1 MLISFYLSTCYNK
14 YVIDM
19 KKQTIQN
26 IFYSIIV
33 IICIITTVYY
43 LIKDNEKEIPSSV
56 IDNVEVQF
64 IDVGQANCT
73 LIRNNEHNII
83 IDAGN
88 NKDGKLLVKYLKD
101 LGITKFDYVIGT
113 HPHEDHIGGL
123 DNIIKEFDVEHI
135 LMPDVTTNTKTFKDV
150 LDAIEKKNL
159 SIEVP
164 VIDET
169 FKVGDMVF
177 KTIYTGTNPEDL
189 NADSIILR
197 MDYQNNSYLF
207 TSDTTGEVEET
218 LLDKDIDVKVYQ
230 VAHHC
235 SVYSNTYN
243 FLEKVT
249 PEYAII
255 SLAKENDYYYPH
267 IKAINR
273 IKKHTDKIYMT
284 SEKGTI
290 IIKDDGNNIAIDFK
304 ETNTDGDRK

>member
-1 MLISFYLSTCYNK
+1 
-14 YVIDM
+14 M

-56 IDNVEVQF
+56 IANVEVQF

-135 LMPDVTTNTKTFKDV
+135 LIPDVTTNTKTFKD
-150 LDAIEKKNL
+150 
-159 SIEVP
+159 
-164 VIDET
+164 
-169 FKVGDMVF
+169 
-177 KTIYTGTNPEDL
+177 
-189 NADSIILR
+189 
-197 MDYQNNSYLF
+197 
-207 TSDTTGEVEET
+207 
-218 LLDKDIDVKVYQ
+218 
-230 VAHHC
+230 
-235 SVYSNTYN
+235 
-243 FLEKVT
+243 
-249 PEYAII
+249 
-255 SLAKENDYYYPH
+255 
-267 IKAINR
+267 
-273 IKKHTDKIYMT
+273 
-284 SEKGTI
+284 
-290 IIKDDGNNIAIDFK
+290 
-304 ETNTDGDRK
+304 

>member
-1 MLISFYLSTCYNK
+1 
-14 YVIDM
+14 M

-26 IFYSIIV
+26 IIYTFVV
-33 IICIITTVYY
+33 IIGFIAAIYY
-43 LIKDNEKEIPSSV
+43 FLKDNEEPKPTKEV
-56 IDNVEVQF
+56 IATLEVEF
-64 IDVGQANCT
+64 IDVGQADCT
-73 LIRNNEHNII
+73 LIRHQEHNIL

-88 NKDGKLLVKYLKD
+88 NKDGKLLVKYFQD

-123 DNIIKEFDVEHI
+123 DDIISSFDVEHVM
-135 LMPDVTTNTKTFKDV
+135 MPDVTTNTKTFTDV
-150 LDAIEKKNL
+150 LDAVEKKEL
-159 SIEVP
+159 TVEVP

-169 FKVGDMVF
+169 FKVGDLTF

-197 MDYQNNSYLF
+197 LDYKNNSYLF
-207 TSDTTGEVEET
+207 TADTTSDVEQT
-218 LLDKDIDVKVYQ
+218 ILDKDLDVDIYK

-235 SVYSNTYN
+235 SVYSNSYE

-267 IKAINR
+267 IKAVNR

-284 SEKGTI
+284 SENGTI
-290 IIKDDGNNIAIDFK
+290 IVKDDGDNINIDFK
-304 ETNTDGDRK
+304 QTKTDGDRK